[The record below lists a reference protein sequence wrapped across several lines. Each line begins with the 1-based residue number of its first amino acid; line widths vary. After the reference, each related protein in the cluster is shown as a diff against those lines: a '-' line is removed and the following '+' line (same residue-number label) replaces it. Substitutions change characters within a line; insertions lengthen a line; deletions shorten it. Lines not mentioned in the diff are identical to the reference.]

1 MGKSSNTKRNKRSH
15 SRKNSNAEGNISI
28 FESGDTAYIAH
39 QHSKSTTYDS
49 TIHGRGLPQFMQ
61 NLGVDPPTFYKQLSK
76 FIKILPS
83 KSKSHI
89 WKHSVTQKINDDVD
103 DDDSNTKTQ
112 IILDET
118 ENVQQIKRILCDA
131 IIVYC
136 KYKDPDKPKENK
148 KSVYPHI
155 HDITTYIYN
164 NFAPLKRDE
173 FENTKKYFP
182 AMIDH
187 YAKCIKST

>member
-1 MGKSSNTKRNKRSH
+1 MG
-15 SRKNSNAEGNISI
+15 
-28 FESGDTAYIAH
+28 
-39 QHSKSTTYDS
+39 
-49 TIHGRGLPQFMQ
+49 GLPQFMQ

-89 WKHSVTQKINDDVD
+89 WKHSVTQKINDNDG

-112 IILDET
+112 IL
-118 ENVQQIKRILCDA
+118 LDA

-148 KSVYPHI
+148 KSVYPRI

-187 YAKCIKST
+187 YAKC